1 MRTFRL
7 IDQFINNLLHD
18 VCSTLWC
25 RTHWMFD
32 SLKSRPLTDAAIF
45 LCAWGSWS
53 GWSFL
58 ARDREGRF
66 EEHELPPPVV

>member
-1 MRTFRL
+1 
-7 IDQFINNLLHD
+7 
-18 VCSTLWC
+18 
-25 RTHWMFD
+25 MFD
-32 SLKSRPLTDAAIF
+32 SLKSRSLTDAAIF

-66 EEHELPPPVV
+66 EEHELPPPAA